1 LSGRRS
7 EVWSTLEGT
16 KEVTVMLF
24 GAHAFIWTGEWTP
37 EGAEKAIGGGL
48 RRPG

>member
-1 LSGRRS
+1 MSGRRS
-7 EVWSTLEGT
+7 EVWSTLEGK

-37 EGAEKAIGGGL
+37 EGAEKAIGGL